1 MTRARPDLPDPE
13 GALTAGHVLID
24 GRVVTNPRSQVRAD
38 ASVVVKPPRA
48 LRGEDKLRAALDGFA
63 IDVTDRE
70 CVDLGA
76 SAGGFTRVL
85 LEHGARRV
93 FAVDAGH
100 GQLRGELRNHSRV
113 VNLERTN
120 LADLSAI
127 PRCALIG
134 TVTMDLSYLSVA
146 DAAPQIETLP
156 FAPDAD
162 LIALVKPMFELG
174 LDSPP
179 EDDPTLRRALDL
191 AVAGVER
198 LPWHVVGTMASP
210 VTGSKGAREW
220 LLHAR
225 RSQRRSVPG
234 GAHTRAPDRLGRM
247 ERAVILEGAR
257 TPVGK
262 FLGSFAD
269 VPAVELGTVAA
280 REAMRRA
287 NVEPGSIDQT
297 IYGHARQAGNGPNT
311 GRQVSVRAGV
321 PVEVSAYNVNIACG
335 SGMKAVQLGAQQVA
349 LGDSEVVLAGG
360 MENMTRVPFLL
371 PQMRT
376 GYRLG
381 NADVVDAMYRDG
393 LLDPLSGLIMGE
405 TAENL
410 VDMYDITREEQ
421 DEFALESQQKAR
433 DGAERRAAEIV
444 PVEVPGPKGSTSTV
458 TQDEHPRPDTT
469 AEGLARLEPVFRE
482 GGSVTAGNSAG
493 ITDGAAALVLMSE
506 SRARSEGREPLA
518 RILGISWAGVPP
530 EIMGIGPVPATKK
543 ILEQTGLSLADIDLI
558 EINEAFAAQVIACER
573 ELKFDRDV
581 LNVNGGGISI
591 GHPIGMSGARI
602 ILSLAY
608 EMRAR
613 GAALGLA
620 TLCISG
626 GQGLAVILERP

>member
-1 MTRARPDLPDPE
+1 
-13 GALTAGHVLID
+13 
-24 GRVVTNPRSQVRAD
+24 
-38 ASVVVKPPRA
+38 
-48 LRGEDKLRAALDGFA
+48 
-63 IDVTDRE
+63 
-70 CVDLGA
+70 
-76 SAGGFTRVL
+76 
-85 LEHGARRV
+85 
-93 FAVDAGH
+93 
-100 GQLRGELRNHSRV
+100 
-113 VNLERTN
+113 
-120 LADLSAI
+120 
-127 PRCALIG
+127 
-134 TVTMDLSYLSVA
+134 
-146 DAAPQIETLP
+146 
-156 FAPDAD
+156 
-162 LIALVKPMFELG
+162 
-174 LDSPP
+174 
-179 EDDPTLRRALDL
+179 
-191 AVAGVER
+191 
-198 LPWHVVGTMASP
+198 
-210 VTGSKGAREW
+210 
-220 LLHAR
+220 
-225 RSQRRSVPG
+225 
-234 GAHTRAPDRLGRM
+234 M

-311 GRQVSVRAGV
+311 GRQVSVKAGV

-371 PQMRT
+371 PQMRM

-410 VDMYDITREEQ
+410 VDMYDITRQEQ

-444 PVEVPGPKGSTSTV
+444 PVEAPGPKGSTSTV

-493 ITDGAAALVLMSE
+493 ITDGAAAMVLMSE

-543 ILEQTGLSLADIDLI
+543 VLERTGLSLADIDLI

-573 ELKFDRDV
+573 ELKFDRDT

-626 GQGLAVILERP
+626 GQGLAVVLERP